1 MFRVGGGRTEDGTER
16 AGSGRVIRETP
27 PAEGQDRHMKIL
39 VMSDSHSRDE
49 NVRSVVDREA
59 PFDALIHLGDSQ
71 EEEEEFASVVDGT
84 CPVYMVR
91 GNCDYLA
98 DLPAERIVTLGGH
111 RLLLAH
117 GHTHYVNFGTEEL
130 VNDAREN
137 GCDIAMY
144 GHTHRPDVDWSH
156 EGVLVL
162 NPGSISY
169 PRQQDHR
176 ASYMIVQLEPERM
189 PDVELRYV

>member
-1 MFRVGGGRTEDGTER
+1 MTRNSIWWKTLRNMFRVGGGRTEDGTER

-84 CPVYMVR
+84 SRSIWCGATATISPTCLR
-91 GNCDYLA
+91 
-98 DLPAERIVTLGGH
+98 
-111 RLLLAH
+111 
-117 GHTHYVNFGTEEL
+117 
-130 VNDAREN
+130 
-137 GCDIAMY
+137 
-144 GHTHRPDVDWSH
+144 S
-156 EGVLVL
+156 
-162 NPGSISY
+162 GSSRWAATVFCWRTGI
-169 PRQQDHR
+169 PI
-176 ASYMIVQLEPERM
+176 M
-189 PDVELRYV
+189 

>member
-1 MFRVGGGRTEDGTER
+1 M
-16 AGSGRVIRETP
+16 
-27 PAEGQDRHMKIL
+27 
-39 VMSDSHSRDE
+39 
-49 NVRSVVDREA
+49 
-59 PFDALIHLGDSQ
+59 
-71 EEEEEFASVVDGT
+71 
-84 CPVYMVR
+84 
-91 GNCDYLA
+91 
-98 DLPAERIVTLGGH
+98 
-111 RLLLAH
+111 
-117 GHTHYVNFGTEEL
+117 NFGTEEL
-130 VNDAREN
+130 GTDAREN
-137 GCDIAMY
+137 GCDIARY